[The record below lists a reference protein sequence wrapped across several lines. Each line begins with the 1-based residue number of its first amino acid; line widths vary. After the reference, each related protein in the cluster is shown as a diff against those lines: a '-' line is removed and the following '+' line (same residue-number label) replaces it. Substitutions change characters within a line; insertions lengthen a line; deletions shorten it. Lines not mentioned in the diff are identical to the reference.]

1 MIFLDSETCGFHGMM
16 VLLQYAEDDGE
27 IKLYDVWKN
36 PISETLELLEWIASQ
51 EICMFNAAFDW
62 FHVSKIY
69 STFSM
74 FPDHSVL
81 PEDHIE
87 ELAIL
92 EEKAGLF
99 PFCIKPKACIDLML
113 HARKGPYQNLMERN
127 DIRIRRVPTRLAEP
141 LQKEL
146 EQRVELDGIYFARR
160 KDKHAPRWSI
170 RDVHFPDGEVN
181 PNFKDIVLKFSA
193 SGALKTLAEHALGYK
208 PDVILKM
215 SDVEISKK
223 MLPKEL
229 GYAPYALAVGRPGK
243 WNWAWPEVL
252 HAHIS
257 HWAFHSIARRYA
269 SDDVK
274 YTRDLYHHFNE
285 PEAGDTDSEL
295 ACMVGAVR
303 WRGFAIDVVKL
314 KKQRDKCIAAKTD
327 VPTSPNGVKGYLK
340 MVMSSLESKVLND
353 GTGKVILKSI
363 IEWTITDPP
372 ETVRGN
378 LAAMPCA
385 KPHPAAIRAQ
395 EVLDAR
401 QAIKEIEVLDK
412 LILAGRFHAS
422 FKVIGALSTRMS
434 GADGL
439 NPQGIKKTLEVR
451 GCFPLADPGFT
462 LVGGDFDSFEIIIS
476 EAVYKDPKLREDL
489 TTLHTCNCDFD
500 PDCKICEG
508 KGTYYVKIHAL
519 LAQEMYGVSFI
530 EVMMSIKTDNDM
542 YDGGK
547 RGVYGM
553 NYGGTAY
560 TLQTRIGIS
569 EELANKTF
577 EGWGKRYPGIAKARK
592 RIEKMFCSM
601 QQPAG
606 LGTQVIWK
614 DPSDYIES
622 LLGFK
627 RYFTLENK
635 ICKALFDMAQNP
647 PASWKNVRIKVQ
659 RRERIQTASGAVQT
673 ALYAAAFAI
682 QGSNLRAAAN
692 HEIQSTG
699 AGITKEVQRAV
710 WNLQPSG
717 VYLWQVLPFN
727 VHDEVLTP
735 CKPELVDKIDEVVSE
750 TVESFRSVVPLIK
763 MVWKKG
769 LTSWAGK

>member
-1 MIFLDSETCGFHGMM
+1 MITLDSETCGFHGVM

-27 IKLYDVWKN
+27 IKLYNVWKH
-36 PISETLELLEWIASQ
+36 PICETLTLLEWIASQ
-51 EICMFNAAFDW
+51 EVCVFNAAFDW

-69 STFSM
+69 AMFSM
-74 FPDHSVL
+74 FPDHDAI

-92 EEKAGLF
+92 EKQARLS

-113 HARKGPYQNLMERN
+113 HARKGPYQSLMKRN
-127 DIRIRRVPTRLAEP
+127 DIRVRRVPTRLAEP
-141 LQKEL
+141 LQREL
-146 EQRVELDGIYFARR
+146 EKRIELDGIYFARR

-170 RDVHFPDGEVN
+170 RDVHFPDGDIN
-181 PNFKDIVLKFSA
+181 PDFKDIVLKFHA
-193 SGALKTLAEHALGYK
+193 SGALKILAEHALGYK

-215 SDVEISKK
+215 SDIEVSKK
-223 MLPKEL
+223 MFPKEL
-229 GYAPYALAVGRPGK
+229 GYAPFALAVGRPGK

-257 HWAFHSIARRYA
+257 HWAFHSLARKYA
-269 SDDVK
+269 TADVQ
-274 YTRDLYHHFNE
+274 YTRDLYYHFNR

-303 WRGFAIDVVKL
+303 WRGFAVDTDKL
-314 KKQRDKCIAAKTD
+314 KTQRSKCNAARTD

-340 MVMSSLESKVLND
+340 MVMTALESKVLND
-353 GTGKVILKSI
+353 GTGKVILESI
-363 IEWTITDPP
+363 AEWKEDGEI
-372 ETVRGN
+372 
-378 LAAMPCA
+378 
-385 KPHPAAIRAQ
+385 HPAALRAK

-401 QAIKEIEVLDK
+401 QADKEIQDLDK

-434 GADGL
+434 GADQL
-439 NPQGIKKTLEVR
+439 NPQGIKKTNEVR
-451 GCFPLADPGFT
+451 GCFPLADLGFT

-476 EAVYKDPKLREDL
+476 EAVYKDPKLRADL
-489 TTLHTCNCDFD
+489 TAIYTCDCGSDL
-500 PDCKICEG
+500 DCKICKG
-508 KGTYYVKIHAL
+508 KGTYRKKIYAIF
-519 LAQEMYGVSFI
+519 AQGMFDVSFND
-530 EVMMSIKTDNDM
+530 VMVSKKTDNDL
-542 YDGGK
+542 YDKGK
-547 RGVYGM
+547 RGVLGM
-553 NYGGTAY
+553 NYGGTSY

-569 EELANKTF
+569 EELADKTF
-577 EGWGKRYPGIAKARK
+577 EDWGKKYPGIEKARK
-592 RIEKMFCSM
+592 RIKKMFCSM

-606 LGTQVIWK
+606 RGTQVIWNEPK
-614 DPSDYIES
+614 DYIES

-635 ICKALFDMAQNP
+635 ICKALYDMAQNP
-647 PASWKNVRIKVQ
+647 PPSWKNVRIKVK
-659 RRERIQTASGAVQT
+659 RRERIQTASGAVQS

-699 AGITKEVQRAV
+699 AEITKEVQRVV
-710 WNLQPSG
+710 WDFQPSG
-717 VYLWQVLPFN
+717 VHLWLVLPLN
-727 VHDEVLTP
+727 IHDEVLTP
-735 CKPELVDKIDEVVSE
+735 CKPELVDKIEEAVNK
-750 TVESFRSVVPLIK
+750 TVESFRPVVPLIK
-763 MVWKKG
+763 MDWKKG